1 MVIIMKIFKKV
12 GCLVFAVA
20 MCMSM
25 GVSAL
30 AADANPA
37 ESQVYISNIYLVE
50 DGIGRE
56 ISYEEYAA
64 LEEQYAQHKES
75 RISNDIV
82 MPLAIKPPEVS
93 PTYVTYDE
101 YINDDSAE
109 YDYYDFDNPIGVSSV
124 LEGPLTVNVS
134 EVESKTISATFSIAV
149 PLTIKNKIVKSATFS
164 GSLGIS
170 TTTSKSQSI
179 SGTVPAGMYGRIC
192 FRPRYNH
199 MEGTLQHW
207 ITYETGF
214 SGIVSQEH
222 IESDIPIKVGKF
234 ADGIYYLAKAATA
247 SALPN

>member
-1 MVIIMKIFKKV
+1 M
-12 GCLVFAVA
+12 
-20 MCMSM
+20 
-25 GVSAL
+25 
-30 AADANPA
+30 
-37 ESQVYISNIYLVE
+37 
-50 DGIGRE
+50 
-56 ISYEEYAA
+56 
-64 LEEQYAQHKES
+64 
-75 RISNDIV
+75 
-82 MPLAIKPPEVS
+82 
-93 PTYVTYDE
+93 
-101 YINDDSAE
+101 
-109 YDYYDFDNPIGVSSV
+109 
-124 LEGPLTVNVS
+124 EGPLTVNVS